1 MYWFCLTSCWGLVM
15 DYVTLLKNS
24 ADEAELQTYLSQ
36 GNEATITIRVP
47 KNLKDSCAEIAAMR
61 GLNMST
67 YVRSCLIRDLTGKR

>member
-1 MYWFCLTSCWGLVM
+1 MN
-15 DYVTLLKNS
+15 YVALLKNG

-47 KNLKDSCAEIAAMR
+47 KNLKDACAEIAAMR

-67 YVRSCLIRDLTGKR
+67 YVRSCLIRDLTEKR